1 MPSDPDQVI
10 GSCPDKT
17 LFYQPIKQ
25 SLLHCLTFWFNIL
38 FFLEPLICCTKHG
51 CRNFFRHLLSK
62 TNDIF
67 PNFCLLI
74 RQVLTNY
81 RTPKLACENA
91 LLCNKSI
98 VRVCVATLA
107 IVIEGSKI
115 AIKIHENFL
124 CCLSPVLFYLWWPVS
139 ILGLTETRK
148 NLAETAKIN
157 CRNNRGSKVRSST
170 HKYTH

>member
-1 MPSDPDQVI
+1 MAVAI
-10 GSCPDKT
+10 FFVT
-17 LFYQPIKQ
+17 FYA
-25 SLLHCLTFWFNIL
+25 
-38 FFLEPLICCTKHG
+38 
-51 CRNFFRHLLSK
+51 K

-74 RQVLTNY
+74 RQVLTNH

-98 VRVCVATLA
+98 ERVCVAILA
-107 IVIEGSKI
+107 IVIKGSKI

-124 CCLSPVLFYLWWPVS
+124 CCLSPVLFYLWCAVS
-139 ILGLTETRK
+139 ILGLTKTRK

-157 CRNNRGSKVRSST
+157 CRNNQGSKVRSST